1 MNRAKWLRRTLMGGV
16 ALSVSAGGA
25 SADDLNSLRA
35 QLDALQARVAA
46 MESSSTPSGFGS
58 GSLLPSLP
66 SVGAMELTRGGGE
79 LEGWDMNPR
88 SYHSIPSGSGYTLR
102 VNPAADMASPV
113 KEITISGYAKAD
125 LIYDF
130 TRAGGDSS
138 AIGSIKIGDNAKQ
151 DRLRFHA
158 RQSRFRITAN
168 TETGVGDVRT
178 FIEGD
183 FFSDG
188 NRFRLRHAYGQWQAT
203 PNAHIGF
210 GQTGRVFASQV
221 DGIATVDFGGQG
233 GAAWNRPRAAQA
245 RLGYSSGPMSL
256 TFSAEENSSKV
267 QVAPRTTATITANH
281 PNTDELFVLSDG
293 DEIGANTYH
302 ITSKDGANNCP
313 TNAVPF
319 AGAAGSEVACVSS
332 TVTATNAPRTGL
344 TKNGVDEEL
353 RANVNASTEFTDATD
368 VTDAQN
374 IFSEG
379 GVYVASA
386 PTAFAGAKGHNTN
399 RSADFAMRM
408 TYDVPGGHNLS
419 VAGVLVPHT
428 ITKKSGATKNT
439 TKYGWGIDAGGNLA
453 VGDSITITAGVL
465 YADGA
470 GGYANFNT
478 APDAVVKPDG
488 KVRLVSTL
496 GVRAGVSLAVTDT
509 TSINGGWGYVS
520 NSKSDLN
527 SSGVNGAVTMQR
539 LHSVHGNL
547 MWQPSSAMR
556 FGWEIIWGRRV
567 NLDGKKYD
575 NLRGQFGAW
584 FFF

>member
-1 MNRAKWLRRTLMGGV
+1 
-16 ALSVSAGGA
+16 
-25 SADDLNSLRA
+25 
-35 QLDALQARVAA
+35 
-46 MESSSTPSGFGS
+46 
-58 GSLLPSLP
+58 
-66 SVGAMELTRGGGE
+66 
-79 LEGWDMNPR
+79 
-88 SYHSIPSGSGYTLR
+88 
-102 VNPAADMASPV
+102 
-113 KEITISGYAKAD
+113 
-125 LIYDF
+125 
-130 TRAGGDSS
+130 
-138 AIGSIKIGDNAKQ
+138 
-151 DRLRFHA
+151 
-158 RQSRFRITAN
+158 
-168 TETGVGDVRT
+168 
-178 FIEGD
+178 
-183 FFSDG
+183 
-188 NRFRLRHAYGQWQAT
+188 
-203 PNAHIGF
+203 
-210 GQTGRVFASQV
+210 
-221 DGIATVDFGGQG
+221 
-233 GAAWNRPRAAQA
+233 
-245 RLGYSSGPMSL
+245 MSL

-267 QVAPRTTATITANH
+267 QVAPAKQPTVSILTPSDNLSTENLVISNGETVDGQTFLIVPAAADGSCATGYDAGDHCVTQYLSTAAPTTATASTA
-281 PNTDELFVLSDG
+281 TTLAAAFEEKRVEKGLG
-293 DEIGANTYH
+293 
-302 ITSKDGANNCP
+302 
-313 TNAVPF
+313 NAV
-319 AGAAGSEVACVSS
+319 AAGDVTTG
-332 TVTATNAPRTGL
+332 TVKTSAFTRSGFS
-344 TKNGVDEEL
+344 GVD
-353 RANVNASTEFTDATD
+353 
-368 VTDAQN
+368 
-374 IFSEG
+374 
-379 GVYVASA
+379 
-386 PTAFAGAKGHNTN
+386 GHNTN

>member
-1 MNRAKWLRRTLMGGV
+1 MGGV

-267 QVAPRTTATITANH
+267 QVAPRNPAMLVINVPTSPAEMT
-281 PNTDELFVLSDG
+281 VSDG
-293 DEIGANTYH
+293 QVIGANRYH
-302 ITSKDGANNCP
+302 IVDKGTPACP
-313 TNAVPF
+313 
-319 AGAAGSEVACVSS
+319 AGAVEIDGACVSS
-332 TVTATNAPRTGL
+332 TVAEGGAARTLANAEAL
-344 TKNGVDEEL
+344 DDEL
-353 RANVNASTEFTDATD
+353 IADAAWNTWALTDAN
-368 VTDAQN
+368 DAVVG
-374 IFSEG
+374 SS
-379 GVYVASA
+379 YKASS
-386 PTAFAGAKGHNTN
+386 PTGFAGVKGHNTN